1 MPSALVSIVS
11 AILILSLIGYVW
23 HRSRYIEPDQA
34 EAFEEEN
41 TPVTNPPEEQV
52 LDSSQIVSEEP
63 SSAVEEVAKT
73 VIPPLKRGGR
83 SRARK
88 RDNVKANQGREERDH
103 IVKSVELG
111 MQKRGNHWEAGV
123 RVVEDGRARVIKDGE
138 YIEGRSKQ
146 FERFFP
152 ISSLRGSVDIL
163 FSTGERK
170 SNILEGKSIWA
181 FKIGREQR
189 GSLVRSIS
197 KGRYLLF
204 VPSSWR
210 YGAKAD
216 IDILLQERT
225 NVEGYSAYQVV
236 FGEKGELAFTD
247 REKLIYIRAEKESF
261 SLLGERI
268 EDERG
273 FLFVG
278 SVPRIRS
285 LLPGGWESVSEVV
298 VGQEGKGKGRWKT
311 SVVLEG
317 DKKLGVLEKSGWY
330 FVRVYDKEYVLI
342 DSFDFRYIP
351 ELRRINIPLV
361 PLVNKNGHQ
370 PVEIDIEYEG
380 HLVLQ
385 CKAIGI
391 EVEKLV
397 NKYQL
402 RVLADP
408 QSDSIP
414 LQVKS
419 DRGFLVELRIELNRL
434 WWSIGD
440 ENEPPTNWQDTPLS
454 LTYEDFLATSS
465 KAIWIRIADKS
476 AIEALELSPPGKEY
490 QLRDGRPLVALREI
504 SHIFAKS
511 LQGSLSLYLKVYTE
525 KELLEV
531 KVAEVKRELCCLSC
545 DYTTENEE
553 EMETHLLGHVFQ
565 WVSVVKTYQPDIYR
579 RLYGMEFPS
588 KIYKCKYCNTFSE
601 AGIGHGNP
609 TSEMSNHLKQVHPR
623 NKARLNVIS
632 DLEEVQRYLKR
643 NLPKVYQCTW
653 CGWYVDANKVDRT
666 DAQVLLEHFLKE
678 HRNRLMRW
686 Q

>member
-1 MPSALVSIVS
+1 MPSTLVSIVS

-23 HRSRYIEPDQA
+23 HRSRHIEPDQA

-41 TPVTNPPEEQV
+41 TPVTNPPEEQA

-63 SSAVEEVAKT
+63 SSAVEEIAKT

-111 MQKRGNHWEAGV
+111 IQKRGNYWEAGV

-146 FERFFP
+146 FEHFFP
-152 ISSLRGSVDIL
+152 VSSLRGSVDVL
-163 FSTGERK
+163 LSTGESK
-170 SNILEGKSIWA
+170 SITLEGKSIWA

-189 GSLVRSIS
+189 GSLVRSLS

-210 YGAKAD
+210 YEAKAD
-216 IDILLQERT
+216 IDILLEERT

-247 REKLIYIRAEKESF
+247 GELIYIRAEKESF

-268 EDERG
+268 EDWHESG
-273 FLFVG
+273 FLFGG

-285 LLPGGWESVSEVV
+285 LLPGGWESVSEIVI
-298 VGQEGKGKGRWKT
+298 GQEGKGKGRWKT
-311 SVVLEG
+311 SLEG
-317 DKKLGVLEKSGWY
+317 DKKLGVLERSGWY

-351 ELRRINIPLV
+351 ELRQINIPLV
-361 PLVNKNGHQ
+361 PLVSKSGHQ

-380 HLVLQ
+380 HLDLQ
-385 CKAIGI
+385 CKAIGV
-391 EVEKLV
+391 EVEELA

-419 DRGFLVELRIELNRL
+419 DRGFPVELRIELNRL
-434 WWSIGD
+434 WWNIGD
-440 ENEPPTNWQDTPLS
+440 ENESPTNWQDTPLS

-476 AIEALELSPPGKEY
+476 VIEALELSPPGKEY

-504 SHIFAKS
+504 SHIFDKS

-531 KVAEVKRELCCLSC
+531 KVAEIKRELCCLSC
-545 DYTTENEE
+545 DYTTENEK
-553 EMETHLLGHVFQ
+553 EMEKHLFSHVFLLAPTVQ
-565 WVSVVKTYQPDIYR
+565 TYIPEIYKE
-579 RLYGMEFPS
+579 LYGMSFPLN
-588 KIYKCKYCNTFSE
+588 IYKCQYCGKYVE
-601 AGIGHGNP
+601 AGTEEHSA
-609 TSEMSNHLKQVHPR
+609 TSEILNHH
-623 NKARLNVIS
+623 KASHNNRQPWFDVMN
-632 DLEEVQRYLKR
+632 DLEKVRNYLR
-643 NLPKVYQCTW
+643 ENLPEVYQCSM
-653 CGWYVDANKVDRT
+653 CRKYFSAQEVEET

-678 HRNRLMRW
+678 HRNKLMRW